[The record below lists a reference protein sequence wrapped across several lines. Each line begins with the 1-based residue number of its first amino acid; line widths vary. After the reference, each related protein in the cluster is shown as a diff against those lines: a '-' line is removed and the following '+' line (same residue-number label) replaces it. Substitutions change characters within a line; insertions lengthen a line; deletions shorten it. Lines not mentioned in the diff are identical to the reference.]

1 MKLLTALVFYIFAL
15 SPAFATDQMDV
26 GRQLATPSVESQ
38 QQVCDQLKQSGAAP
52 EILAQQGCCSYHGGV
67 CGCSG
72 GRTVC
77 CDGRLS
83 PSCTCTKE
91 EPPVVTN

>member
-1 MKLLTALVFYIFAL
+1 MKLLTALIFSVFAL
-15 SPAFATDQMDV
+15 SSAFAAEQTDANLQ
-26 GRQLATPSVESQ
+26 PVESQ
-38 QQVCDQLKQSGAAP
+38 QQTCDQLKQSGAAP